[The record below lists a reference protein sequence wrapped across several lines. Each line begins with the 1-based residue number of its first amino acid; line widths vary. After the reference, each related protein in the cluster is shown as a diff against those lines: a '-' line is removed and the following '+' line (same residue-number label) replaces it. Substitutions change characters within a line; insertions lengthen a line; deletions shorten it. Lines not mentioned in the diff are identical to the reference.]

1 MKRIN
6 PKLVTVAMTAVAL
19 ASMMAKMRWGF
30 GFYDGN

>member
-6 PKLVTVAMTAVAL
+6 SKLVTVAMTAVAL
-19 ASMMAKMRWGF
+19 ASTLAKMKWGL